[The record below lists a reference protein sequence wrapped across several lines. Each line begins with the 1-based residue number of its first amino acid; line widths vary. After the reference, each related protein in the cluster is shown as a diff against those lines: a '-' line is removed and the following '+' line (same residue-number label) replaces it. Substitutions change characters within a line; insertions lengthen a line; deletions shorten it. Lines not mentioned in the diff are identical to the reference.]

1 MHFGVRVAVQLWNQI
16 PLTDA
21 NRLKYPKKVV
31 LVVYVPM
38 DLFCYSGSLK
48 MGPSSMV
55 WVSSLVYGN
64 CQSEESPVT
73 VTPLPRAMLRRGAA
87 RAAPVTLVIRKPI
100 LDNDDDDSGDGGG
113 GGGSSECA
121 PSLNCHSFSHS
132 LTYPPQFIPSSPP
145 MLCSTI
151 ADLFSP
157 L

>member
-1 MHFGVRVAVQLWNQI
+1 MQI
-16 PLTDA
+16 SVHLTA
-21 NRLKYPKKVV
+21 SNIP
-31 LVVYVPM
+31 
-38 DLFCYSGSLK
+38 
-48 MGPSSMV
+48 
-55 WVSSLVYGN
+55 VSSICDGGPLLLLWVLKNGSILHGMGFFSRLWKLPIRGVPCN
-64 CQSEESPVT
+64 CNASTTCYAP
-73 VTPLPRAMLRRGAA
+73 ARRA

-100 LDNDDDDSGDGGG
+100 LDNDDDDDSGDGGG